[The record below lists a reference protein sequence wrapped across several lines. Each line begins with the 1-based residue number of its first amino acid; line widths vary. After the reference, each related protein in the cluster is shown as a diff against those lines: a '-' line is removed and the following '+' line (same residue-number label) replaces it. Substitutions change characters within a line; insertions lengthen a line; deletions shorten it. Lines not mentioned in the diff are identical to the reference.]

1 MNLYKSLA
9 CCLLF
14 FILAVFEF
22 QNFCFADP
30 TTANYAATLSTTQTP
45 LTTKKYIPPP
55 FTGLNVLGSNTFEL
69 VNPYR
74 ANSFLKF
81 SITGV
86 NVTGVKHS
94 KASFGWQLSLFN
106 FEETIRI
113 YRYDSYR
120 KDHTDYAFHWEMDVE
135 DLDDLPDLVEVCFH
149 YGHNNASWY
158 STYEQRRQSWPM
170 DTGYKTS
177 QSSSTSG
184 SNPFQTGDLLH
195 SDFGDLIE
203 YLFLTSDGFAVL
215 LSDREPLKLRR
226 DPNGSDPLLCASID
240 RKFRFT
246 FKFNVLATANL
257 RSTYTNITTGHTYL
271 KLKSPKAVPDERLFK
286 EPVWSTKVAFKEKAI
301 NQSAVVEFAKQI
313 KQHAFPASQV
323 EIDGDQWEGHYGD
336 LTFDPTRFSNPKAM
350 VDSIHALGFKVSLWV
365 HPFVNPDSAI
375 FRLDNRTS
383 RYLAK
388 DKQGRILKV
397 KWWTGNE
404 SAAAAIVDFSDDQAV
419 GWFVRRLQALKNAT
433 GVDTFSFDGGERGWY
448 GDEVHFA
455 DAEVRRHPEL
465 IAQSYVADVAA
476 KLGNA
481 VQVAVGYKSQDVGVF
496 VRLGKRAST
505 WDGDNGLQSVIPS
518 VLTFSLAG
526 YPFLLGDVIG
536 GNGGGGSG
544 NVSEELFIRWLQ
556 VNTFLPA
563 MQLST
568 PPWSFGAAAAN
579 SSTLKLAKKFI
590 DLHVAHSATIIGQ
603 AKKLVSSEGRE
614 PLLIRPLWWAA
625 PEDPASWRVADQ
637 FIVGDDLLVAPVVG
651 QGQRERTVYFPPG
664 SWTDEQGKVFKG
676 PGSAKVLAPLEV
688 LPYFRRSV
696 AKF

>member
-1 MNLYKSLA
+1 MENQYYLHLVAEIAFKL
-9 CCLLF
+9 
-14 FILAVFEF
+14 
-22 QNFCFADP
+22 QNFCFAD
-30 TTANYAATLSTTQTP
+30 TTTSKNAATLSTTQSTP
-45 LTTKKYIPPP
+45 PPTTTKKYIPPP

-86 NVTGVKHS
+86 NVTAVKHS

-106 FEETIRI
+106 FEEQIRI

-135 DLDDLPDLVEVCFH
+135 DLDDLPDSVEVCFH

-177 QSSSTSG
+177 QSSPTSG
-184 SNPFQTGDLLH
+184 FHQNPFQTGDLLH
-195 SDFGDLIE
+195 SDFGGLIE

-336 LTFDPTRFSNPKAM
+336 LTFDPTRFPNPKAM

-365 HPFVNPDSAI
+365 HPFVSPDSAI

-388 DKQGRILKV
+388 DKRGRILKV

-404 SAAAAIVDFSDDQAV
+404 SSAAAIVDFSDDQAV

-433 GVDTFSFDGGERGWY
+433 GVDTFSFDGGERG
-448 GDEVHFA
+448 
-455 DAEVRRHPEL
+455 VRRATWRMWQP
-465 IAQSYVADVAA
+465 

-496 VRLGKRAST
+496 VRLGRRAST

-625 PEDPASWRVADQ
+625 PEDPASWRWPISSLSAMIFWWRRWWVRDSESGPST
-637 FIVGDDLLVAPVVG
+637 FHPVRG
-651 QGQRERTVYFPPG
+651 LMNRGRSSRGREVL
-664 SWTDEQGKVFKG
+664 
-676 PGSAKVLAPLEV
+676 KVLAPLEV